1 MLNGVYGKRM
11 IKGVIPQRDA
21 RNGSM
26 ITNAGSIPAT
36 PLKLNNMKNKDRDK
50 DILNYILVEL
60 RNQIVYSDYKGSYAN
75 EVAEKT
81 IADYVIDTNLVSKEF
96 FHDHWAEDKT
106 KTLINLLNDLYKR
119 YEKG

>member
-1 MLNGVYGKRM
+1 
-11 IKGVIPQRDA
+11 
-21 RNGSM
+21 
-26 ITNAGSIPAT
+26 
-36 PLKLNNMKNKDRDK
+36 MKNKDRDK

-60 RNQIVYSDYKGSYAN
+60 RNQIVYSYYKGSYAN

-106 KTLINLLNDLYKR
+106 ITNEWLYNTTLKHSDDERLVELLSILFKYFRKNLSQHEILDLNDSHNQNT
-119 YEKG
+119 

>member
-1 MLNGVYGKRM
+1 M
-11 IKGVIPQRDA
+11 IAKL
-21 RNGSM
+21 
-26 ITNAGSIPAT
+26 NAGSIPAT

-50 DILNYILVEL
+50 DILNYIVIEL
-60 RNQIVYSDYKGSYAN
+60 RNQILYSYYKGSYAN

-96 FHDHWAEDKT
+96 FYDHWAEDKT

-119 YEKG
+119 YESE

>member
-1 MLNGVYGKRM
+1 MED
-11 IKGVIPQRDA
+11 RD
-21 RNGSM
+21 R
-26 ITNAGSIPAT
+26 
-36 PLKLNNMKNKDRDK
+36 DRDK

-60 RNQIVYSDYKGSYAN
+60 RNQILYSYYKGSYAN

-81 IADYVIDTNLVSKEF
+81 IADYVIDTNLVTKEF

-119 YEKG
+119 YENE